1 MSKTTP
7 AIRMTRPCFMAFLAL
22 MLCLSLCLAKAAL
35 AIEVVP
41 QTADFYVND
50 AAGLLSPETKQYII
64 DVNRRLNEA
73 SGAQVVVVTMPD
85 MGGVSLE
92 EYATTLFNQYGIGD
106 KQKNNGLL
114 LLLALK
120 ERKFR
125 IEVGYGLEGVLNDA
139 KTGRI
144 QDEYIIPHFKNGE
157 WDVGI
162 RNGFN
167 ALVQEIQKEYGTSV
181 ASEAP
186 ESVMDTLDAALG
198 YGIFLCILV
207 SWLIRRQ
214 KSLGKGL
221 RYYCGGALLCLPM
234 TIILGL
240 EELETGI
247 GYFIFGAFVTALCGF
262 VNHRAFGNNSNSGS
276 SSYSRDK
283 RRYRGDSSCR
293 SSFSSG
299 GSRSYSGGGGRS
311 GGGGSSRGF

>member
-1 MSKTTP
+1 MHKLIP
-7 AIRMTRPCFMAFLAL
+7 FIMAGLLAL
-22 MLCLSLCLAKAAL
+22 CVAQTAL

-64 DVNRRLNEA
+64 DVNKKLKKA
-73 SGAQVVVVTMPD
+73 SGTQVVVVTVPD
-85 MGGVSLE
+85 MGGAALE
-92 EYATTLFNQYGIGD
+92 DYATTLFRKYGIGD

-144 QDEYIIPHFKNGE
+144 QDEYMIPHFKNGE

-181 ASEAP
+181 ASETPDA
-186 ESVMDTLDAALG
+186 VTDIFDAALG

-221 RYYCGGALLCLPM
+221 CYYCGGALLSLPM
-234 TIILGL
+234 TIILGI
-240 EELETGI
+240 EEFEAAI
-247 GYFIFGAFVTALCGF
+247 GYFVFGAIVTALCGF
-262 VNHRAFGNNSNSGS
+262 VKLQALGNGS
-276 SSYSRDK
+276 SSWSD
-283 RRYRGDSSCR
+283 RYDRYDRSYNDDSSY
-293 SSFSSG
+293 SSSYDSDYGSG
-299 GSRSYSGGGGRS
+299 GSS
-311 GGGGSSRGF
+311 GGGGSSRDF